1 MSTEIRVCLQY
12 MGTAYTF
19 VTFVERP
26 ENDLVVAFRARGVV
40 WPYRDSSP
48 WRRGKRV
55 SVSRFSIH
63 PSNKSQSLT
72 TIKFTQICEGQ
83 IYTSVLYTTAIKK
96 TNSFCPFVFI
106 ASSKTNVKRD
116 IAKSSARRIILDM
129 VDDRCTFLYSLAVGQ
144 RETPFLWS
152 PLEYI
157 NSKQIKFNKFSIVIL
172 YAFVTI
178 SSSDYGS
185 ALTVNTKDIMRPFD
199 GLSVLDC
206 CHYFNTF
213 IKELKGRLILM
224 YKTANSP
231 QSTLDIVERAIF
243 VKHGT
248 SAQQGYQEWRLS
260 LMGQG
265 LLDPQTIETRTRPIP
280 Q

>member
-1 MSTEIRVCLQY
+1 MIWRGGEKAFKRATISSFNFVIAKLLIFVGFHGSTRCLRKFAFVFNIWEQPTHLSLLWSVPRTISWSLSVRVGLCGHIGIPL
-12 MGTAYTF
+12 
-19 VTFVERP
+19 
-26 ENDLVVAFRARGVV
+26 
-40 WPYRDSSP
+40 P

-178 SSSDYGS
+178 PSSDYGS

-231 QSTLDIVERAIF
+231 QSTLDISKELF
-243 VKHGT
+243 
-248 SAQQGYQEWRLS
+248 L
-260 LMGQG
+260 
-265 LLDPQTIETRTRPIP
+265 
-280 Q
+280 